1 MISEALAHYH
11 HGDLAETLMEAAL
24 QHIAA
29 EGTESLSLRA
39 LAREAGVSATAPY
52 RHFPSKQ
59 CLLAA
64 LATRGFKRLR
74 DAMSAGL
81 EPDMAVED
89 RFRAVGQIYVGY
101 ALANPTSYNLMF
113 GAVLADFSPY
123 PELQRAASDCYQVV
137 LDVLEELVAV
147 RGIEL
152 TASELGGIVW
162 AAVHGIASLLI
173 SKTAIAEH
181 GPSNN
186 AQRSLAYVRANP
198 DKALDTLFRS
208 LLEA

>member
-1 MISEALAHYH
+1 MISEAPAHYH
-11 HGDLAETLMEAAL
+11 HGDLAGTLMEAAL

-74 DAMSAGL
+74 DAMSTGL

-89 RFRAVGQIYVGY
+89 RFRAVGQI
-101 ALANPTSYNLMF
+101 
-113 GAVLADFSPY
+113 
-123 PELQRAASDCYQVV
+123 
-137 LDVLEELVAV
+137 
-147 RGIEL
+147 
-152 TASELGGIVW
+152 
-162 AAVHGIASLLI
+162 
-173 SKTAIAEH
+173 
-181 GPSNN
+181 
-186 AQRSLAYVRANP
+186 
-198 DKALDTLFRS
+198 
-208 LLEA
+208 